1 MKTLVESPVTLSIA
15 SSPAHLAIVRAA
27 LERFCQGMGFDEA
40 ATGQV
45 VLSVDEALTNII
57 RHAYEGAEDRRV
69 DIEMVPR
76 TECLLIRIRDYGR
89 PVDRSTIRSRDLGDV
104 RPGGLGVHIMTQCM
118 DGLDYQPAEGGGTVL
133 TMTKKLVPH
142 PKADPP

>member
-1 MKTLVESPVTLSIA
+1 MKTLVDSPVSLSIA

-40 ATGQV
+40 AAGQV

-57 RHAYEGAEDRRV
+57 RHAYDGAEDRRI
-69 DIEMVPR
+69 DIELIPR
-76 TECLLIRIRDYGR
+76 AESLLIRIRDYGR
-89 PVDRSTIRSRDLGDV
+89 PVDRSRIRSRDLNDV

-118 DGLDYQPAEGGGTVL
+118 DGLDYQPADGGGTVL
-133 TMTKKLVPH
+133 TMTKRLVPH
-142 PKADPP
+142 PKADPT